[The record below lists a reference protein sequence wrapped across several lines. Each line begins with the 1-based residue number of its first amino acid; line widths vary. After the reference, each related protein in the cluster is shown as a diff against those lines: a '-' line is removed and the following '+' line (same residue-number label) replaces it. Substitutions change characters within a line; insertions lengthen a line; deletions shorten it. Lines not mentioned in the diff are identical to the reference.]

1 MPSNPTNTP
10 TVRLSRTI
18 RTVVIAS
25 KAWQRLLTQNF
36 VRAYLALSSP
46 ALAIRFAS
54 LDSRQTVNFWQNFL
68 LRFWRYPE
76 TAILS
81 GHSGPLAFGPSPSY
95 SKIRSL
101 LPLMTTDRRPEFF
114 KGRQLKLAIIGCGYV
129 GLPLT
134 LRVADA

>member
-1 MPSNPTNTP
+1 MPNNPTNTP

-68 LRFWRYPE
+68 LRFWRLPGNCY
-76 TAILS
+76 IKW
-81 GHSGPLAFGPSPSY
+81 AFWPFGLRAVT
-95 SKIRSL
+95 II
-101 LPLMTTDRRPEFF
+101 F
-114 KGRQLKLAIIGCGYV
+114 K
-129 GLPLT
+129 
-134 LRVADA
+134 D